1 MTTLYDWLPDME
13 TIRADLTYVPPA
25 DFDYVGATRPWKN
38 MTLHYYNLE
47 VVEVFNGY
55 EWSRKTALNWQYP
68 LLAVA
73 VYVCMIPLLQKSI
86 AEPVDVGRFALC
98 WNFGLS
104 LFSLCGLVAC
114 APVLVHEFLT
124 NGFYFTT
131 CAPAPWY
138 GGGVHGLFVA
148 LFIYSKFAELVDT
161 AIILLGKRSVIL
173 LHWWHHVT
181 VLLYCWHSYC
191 TQIATGLWFA
201 TMNYC
206 VHSVMYAYFGCMGIA
221 SLRPRVKK
229 FAIYITLLQL
239 LQMVVGIFVTVRA
252 VVFQANG
259 KDCRVN
265 KTNSILGL
273 AMYSSYFLLFGKLF
287 FDNYV
292 LKKRTKDK
300 RA

>member
-1 MTTLYDWLPDME
+1 MASKLMSWLPDADEM
-13 TIRADLTYVPPA
+13 RADLSFVPSE
-25 DFDYVGATRPWKN
+25 DFDYEGFDAPWKN
-38 MTLHYYNLE
+38 MTMHFYSMDE
-47 VVEVFNGY
+47 VATFNGY
-55 EWSRKTALNWQYP
+55 EWSRSTAMNWHLP
-68 LLAVA
+68 LLAVTC
-73 VYVCMIPLLQKSI
+73 YVLMIPLLKSCVK
-86 AEPVDVGRFALC
+86 EPVKIPRFALC

-104 LFSLCGLVAC
+104 AFSFCGVCAC
-114 APVLVHEFLT
+114 LPVMAHELRS

-138 GGGVHGLFVA
+138 GAGTHGMFVA

-161 AIILLGKRSVIL
+161 AIILLGKRSVLL

-206 VHSVMYAYFGCMGIA
+206 VHSIMYAYFGCMGVA
-221 SLRPRVKK
+221 WLRPKVKP

-239 LQMVVGIFVTVRA
+239 LQMVVGIFVTCRA
-252 VVFQANG
+252 VVYQANG
-259 KDCRVN
+259 KDCSVN

-273 AMYSSYFLLFGKLF
+273 AMYSSYFLLFGKF
-287 FDNYV
+287 YVETYV
-292 LKKRTKDK
+292 LKTKK
-300 RA
+300 AKVA